1 MRKATQKK
9 QDGYIVLYHKAGE
22 EHPVKMTKSA
32 SLKAAQ
38 RSAWRFQR
46 IGITPC
52 TVVKVVRSKK
62 KVSKTK

>member
-1 MRKATQKK
+1 MLKKTKQK

-38 RSAWRFQR
+38 RSAWRFER
-46 IGITPC
+46 IGIAPC
-52 TVVKVVRSKK
+52 EVVKVIRSKK
-62 KVSKTK
+62 KLSKRK

>member
-1 MRKATQKK
+1 MKSRQKK

-38 RSAWRFQR
+38 RSAWKFQR

-52 TVVKVVRSKK
+52 TVVKVVRAKK
-62 KVSKTK
+62 KPSKTK

>member
-38 RSAWRFQR
+38 RSARGFER
-46 IGITPC
+46 IGIEPC
-52 TVVKVVRSKK
+52 EVVKVARKKNTSKK
-62 KVSKTK
+62 K